1 MAQHVLTGSRPGPT
15 RMFGSPAAS
24 IRRRRVIVAA
34 YLLLAPALLFVMG
47 LLAYPI
53 WWEVWASLTDSS
65 VQRSSTTYVG
75 LSNYLVFLNDPEF
88 WVAARNTIGYL
99 TLTAVLK
106 LALGT
111 VVALALWR
119 PFRTRPLVLLA
130 VFLPWAYPAGAAMI
144 GWDRFMSPP
153 VHTAYSILMG
163 NLGVFFDRWLGNG
176 TWGFLTLVAVNC
188 WRGAAFTGI
197 FLLAGLNGLPQELFD
212 YAVLEV
218 ARPWRR
224 FRLVTIPLLRPF
236 LALAVFLSLTTAI
249 ADLGNAWLQTS
260 GRTVYPIVWT
270 DSFRYA
276 LIAGQW
282 GKASALSLVLAPVLA
297 LLLVACYLL
306 FDPLEEARR

>member
-1 MAQHVLTGSRPGPT
+1 MAQRVLAGSRPGTT
-15 RMFGSPAAS
+15 RPLGPPPPL
-24 IRRRRVIVAA
+24 IRRRREIVVA
-34 YLLLAPALLFVMG
+34 YLLLTPALLFVMG

-53 WWEVWASLTDSS
+53 GWEVWASLTNSS
-65 VQRSSTTYVG
+65 VQRVSASYVG
-75 LSNYLVFLNDPEF
+75 LYNYLVFLNDPEF

-99 TLTAVLK
+99 ALTAALK

-111 VVALALWR
+111 AVALALWR
-119 PFRTRPLVLLA
+119 PFRVRPIVLLA

-153 VHTAYSILMG
+153 VHTAYSVLMG

-176 TWGFLTLVAVNC
+176 TWGFLTLVLVNS

-212 YAVLEV
+212 YAALEV
-218 ARPWRR
+218 RTTWRC
-224 FRLVTIPLLRPF
+224 FRLVTVPLLRPF
-236 LALAVFLSLTTAI
+236 LALATLLSLTTAV
-249 ADLGNAWLQTS
+249 ADLGNAWLLTG
-260 GRTVYPIVWT
+260 GRNVYPIVWT

-282 GKASALSLVLAPVLA
+282 GKASALSLMLVPVLA
-297 LLLVACYLL
+297 LLLFACYRL
-306 FDPLEEARR
+306 FDPLEEGQP